1 MALEDV
7 YQRNLHH
14 RTHRAGWL
22 RAAVLGANDGLVST
36 ASLMIGV
43 AAARAGDQSFLV
55 TAGAAGIA
63 AGAMSMAVGEYV
75 SVRSQND
82 IEESDRLLEIEHLAI
97 DPEGEFEELVEIY
110 MKRGLSRELAVQ
122 VVDAMHKRDPLE
134 AHLRDE
140 LRTISTYK
148 GASSS
153 GSSRF
158 GMSFTAGGPHS
169 IRWSICPNT
178 GCGSHQHRG
187 LHNPWPPCNG
197 NDQCE
202 DCRLKASYPNLARDW
217 RRNSRNG
224 HHGGYWPSPACEWHL
239 KHPLATLLHS
249 ALNYQQ

>member
-7 YQRNLHH
+7 YRRNLHH

-43 AAARAGDQSFLV
+43 AAARSEQSFLV

-97 DPEGEFEELVEIY
+97 DPDGELEELIEIY
-110 MKRGLSRELAVQ
+110 INRGLSRELATEV
-122 VVDAMHKRDPLE
+122 ATTMHARDPLE

-140 LRTISTYK
+140 LGQHPHTKARPVQAAV
-148 GASSS
+148 ASAL
-153 GSSRF
+153 
-158 GMSFTAGGPHS
+158 SFTAGGLIPFIGAFAPS
-169 IRWSICPNT
+169 AGKAAWSIIAFTVVGLIFT
-178 GCGSHQHRG
+178 GIISAKTAGSKLLIPTLRVI
-187 LHNPWPPCNG
+187 
-197 NDQCE
+197 
-202 DCRLKASYPNLARDW
+202 
-217 RRNSRNG
+217 
-224 HHGGYWPSPACEWHL
+224 GGGCLGMAIT
-239 KHPLATLLHS
+239 AGIGQLLHVS
-249 ALNYQQ
+249 GI

>member
-43 AAARAGDQSFLV
+43 AAARSEQSFLI

-97 DPEGEFEELVEIY
+97 DPEGEFEELVHIY
-110 MKRGLSRELAVQ
+110 IERGLTRELAVQ
-122 VVDAMHKRDPLE
+122 VVTEMHKKDPLE

-140 LRTISTYK
+140 LGQHPHTKARPVQAAI
-148 GASSS
+148 ASAL
-153 GSSRF
+153 
-158 GMSFTAGGPHS
+158 SFTAGGLIPFAGAFAPS
-169 IRWSICPNT
+169 AGKAAWSIVGFTIVGLIAT
-178 GCGSHQHRG
+178 GIISAKTAGSKLFIPTVRVI
-187 LHNPWPPCNG
+187 
-197 NDQCE
+197 
-202 DCRLKASYPNLARDW
+202 A
-217 RRNSRNG
+217 
-224 HHGGYWPSPACEWHL
+224 GGCLGMAIT
-239 KHPLATLLHS
+239 AGIGQLLHVS
-249 ALNYQQ
+249 GI

>member
-140 LRTISTYK
+140 LGQFPHTKARPVQAAV
-148 GASSS
+148 ASAI
-153 GSSRF
+153 
-158 GMSFTAGGPHS
+158 SFTAGGLIPFAGAFAPTPGAAATS
-169 IRWSICPNT
+169 IVVFTIL
-178 GCGSHQHRG
+178 G
-187 LHNPWPPCNG
+187 L
-197 NDQCE
+197 
-202 DCRLKASYPNLARDW
+202 
-217 RRNSRNG
+217 
-224 HHGGYWPSPACEWHL
+224 
-239 KHPLATLLHS
+239 LATGMISAKTAGSKLLIPTLRVIAGGILGMAITAGIGQ
-249 ALNYQQ
+249 ALHVSGI

>member
-1 MALEDV
+1 MGLEDV
-7 YQRNLHH
+7 YQRNLNH

-43 AAARAGDQSFLV
+43 AAAKAGEQSFLV

-122 VVDAMHKRDPLE
+122 VVDVMHQRDPLE

-140 LRTISTYK
+140 LGQHPHTKARPVQATI
-148 GASSS
+148 ASACA
-153 GSSRF
+153 
-158 GMSFTAGGPHS
+158 FTAGGLIPFAGAFAPTPGAAALS
-169 IRWSICPNT
+169 IVGFTILGLIAT
-178 GCGSHQHRG
+178 GMISAKTAGSKLLIPTLRVIGGGILGMAITAGIGQA
-187 LHNPWPPCNG
+187 LHLSG
-197 NDQCE
+197 I
-202 DCRLKASYPNLARDW
+202 
-217 RRNSRNG
+217 
-224 HHGGYWPSPACEWHL
+224 
-239 KHPLATLLHS
+239 
-249 ALNYQQ
+249 